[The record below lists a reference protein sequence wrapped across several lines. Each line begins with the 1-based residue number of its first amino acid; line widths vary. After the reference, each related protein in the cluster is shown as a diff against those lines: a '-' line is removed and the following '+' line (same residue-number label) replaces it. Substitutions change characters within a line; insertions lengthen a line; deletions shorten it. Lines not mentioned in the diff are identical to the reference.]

1 MESLHSRQTT
11 TAEKIIKPITTD
23 DVDQRLIL
31 WLSENCSHNTVEQLF
46 QWCVDQSSTTSAQQ
60 VNGLRIALG

>member
-23 DVDQRLIL
+23 DVDQRFFGFLKIVRTTTLSNFSNGVLINPPL
-31 WLSENCSHNTVEQLF
+31 PQRS
-46 QWCVDQSSTTSAQQ
+46 
-60 VNGLRIALG
+60 R